1 MALSLKPFVDRI
13 KIYFAENPYFEIEE
27 EVVPED
33 GLIYFIY
40 VKLEIIGCFY
50 DEGKDEIGILIVFKE
65 DNHVIH
71 ENAWDYFIKFLEER
85 IRDQLKKSG
94 YEIPFDKIKIILY
107 EDYESIGRGAI
118 TDFYIGE
125 SS

>member
-1 MALSLKPFVDRI
+1 MTLSLKAVVDRI

-33 GLIYFIY
+33 GLIYFIS

-50 DEGKDEIGILIVFKE
+50 DEGRDEIEILIVFKE

-71 ENAWDYFIKFLEER
+71 ENAWDYFIQFLKER
-85 IRDQLKKSG
+85 IRNRLKKIG
-94 YEIPFDKIKIILY
+94 YEVPFDKIKIILY
-107 EDYESIGRGAI
+107 EDYESIGRGSI
-118 TDFYIGE
+118 TDFYLGE